1 MSVRRLTAGDEHLW
15 RIAVEAVLAEASRDG
30 RLVSAPEVARALADS
45 RCYLLVATQGSN
57 PVGLLCAYR
66 FPDVTSGGEIVYLY
80 DIEVVAHQR
89 RRGFGA
95 ELLRSLVNC
104 CEAEK
109 VKLIWAGTDTD
120 NAAARRAFEVTG
132 AELEGGSYAE
142 YEWDLEE

>member
-1 MSVRRLTAGDEHLW
+1 M
-15 RIAVEAVLAEASRDG
+15 AET
-30 RLVSAPEVARALADS
+30 ARALADS

-66 FPDVTSGGEIVYLY
+66 FPDLTSGGEIVYLY
-80 DIEVVAHQR
+80 DIEVAAERR
-89 RRGFGA
+89 RRGFGV
-95 ELLRSLVNC
+95 ELIRSLVKC
-104 CEAEK
+104 CAAEN
-109 VKLIWAGTDTD
+109 VKLIWAGTDTG